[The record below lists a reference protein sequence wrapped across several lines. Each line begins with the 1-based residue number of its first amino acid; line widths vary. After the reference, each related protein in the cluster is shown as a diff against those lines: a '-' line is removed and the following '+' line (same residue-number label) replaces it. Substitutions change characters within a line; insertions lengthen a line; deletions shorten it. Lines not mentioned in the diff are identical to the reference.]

1 MRATT
6 LVATLALAGAGL
18 MDPAR
23 AAAEDE
29 PFRHGYVRH
38 VEAGV
43 TLHRATEVSAEE
55 ALVNLPFLP
64 GDRVWSDASGRA
76 EFQFP
81 GGTLVRLDSRSKL
94 DYSGHEEGQGERIV
108 LRLWS
113 GSLIVRARTADGVR
127 FEVETPAGTVEL
139 LEAAMVRLDV
149 EAGEARVSVY
159 RGAAVLDDG
168 RARVRVEAG
177 ERTLAR
183 WGESAAVPE
192 AFDIALDDDFAL
204 WDDAR
209 EAEARLAARSS
220 EYLPAELDPYAGE
233 LERNGS
239 WRFEASVGYVWAPRV
254 ASGWSPYTNGH
265 WSWTPYGWTWIPYET
280 WGWAPF
286 HYGRW
291 GLSASFGWYW
301 APGSAWGPGWVSWGV
316 GGGYVGWCPLG
327 WRDRPVYPWHGSFN
341 GGHAVPRRGGHGGW
355 NVVREGDFGGR
366 DVARR
371 RVPLAGIEPGVLR
384 VADSPSLRPTR
395 DGRSLLAS
403 NPAGRAISRRPTP
416 GDFVRELA
424 VDNKTTI
431 PSPWL
436 RRGRDG
442 ATQRV
447 EREGRERTGGARA
460 GTVAGALTRGGVTGR
475 GSEASAVPSSGERAA
490 APRASRS
497 LPWYTPRA
505 EREAARSDVEARSR
519 RAPEARDTEA
529 RRRDLGGRLRS
540 AMPPFGSASRGEAQS
555 DPPADRGRSEPRD
568 DARRYRPRPER
579 EADSG
584 QTRYRAPE
592 RRDEGRSYR
601 PQPER
606 APAPPRSEPRAES
619 RGSRRE
625 SSGSS
630 PSRGES
636 GGGGHGERSGSSGG
650 QRSGGGGR
658 AARPPRG

>member
-1 MRATT
+1 MRTTT
-6 LVATLALAGAGL
+6 LVATVALAGAGL

-29 PFRHGYVRH
+29 AFRHGYVRH

-81 GGTLVRLDSRSKL
+81 GGTLVRVDSRSKL

-127 FEVETPAGTVEL
+127 FEIETPAGTVEL

-177 ERTLAR
+177 ERTFAR
-183 WGESAAVPE
+183 WGESAAAPE
-192 AFDIALDDDFAL
+192 AFDIALDDDFAR

-209 EAEARLAARSS
+209 EADERLAARSS

-341 GGHAVPRRGGHGGW
+341 AGHAVPRRGGHGGW

-366 DVARR
+366 NVARR
-371 RVPLAGIEPGVLR
+371 RVPLAGIEPGALR
-384 VADSPSLRPTR
+384 VADSPTLRPTR

-403 NPAGRAISRRPTP
+403 NQSARAISRRPTP

-447 EREGRERTGGARA
+447 EREGRERTGGARD
-460 GTVAGALTRGGVTGR
+460 GTAAGALTRGSVT
-475 GSEASAVPSSGERAA
+475 S
-490 APRASRS
+490 
-497 LPWYTPRA
+497 
-505 EREAARSDVEARSR
+505 RSDVEARSR

-529 RRRDLGGRLRS
+529 RRRDLGTRLRS
-540 AMPPFGSASRGEAQS
+540 AMPSFGSASRGEARS
-555 DPPADRGRSEPRD
+555 DTPAERGRSVPRD

-579 EADSG
+579 EADGG
-584 QTRYRAPE
+584 QARYRAPE

-601 PQPER
+601 SQPER

-619 RGSRRE
+619 RGSSRE
-625 SSGSS
+625 SSGAGASHGGS
-630 PSRGES
+630 EARS
-636 GGGGHGERSGSSGG
+636 GGGHAGRSPGGGERSGSSGG

>member
-1 MRATT
+1 MRTTT
-6 LVATLALAGAGL
+6 LVAAVLAGAGL
-18 MDPAR
+18 RDPAR

-29 PFRHGYVRH
+29 AFPHGYVRH

-76 EFQFP
+76 EFRFP
-81 GGTLVRLDSRSKL
+81 EGTLVRLDSRSKL
-94 DYSGHEEGQGERIV
+94 DYSGHEEGRGERIV

-113 GSLIVRARTADGVR
+113 GSLIVRARTQDGAR

-149 EAGEARVSVY
+149 EAGEARLSVY

-177 ERTLAR
+177 ERTFAR
-183 WGESAAVPE
+183 WGEPAAAPTP
-192 AFDIALDDDFAL
+192 FDALDDDFAR

-209 EAEARLAARSS
+209 EADERLAARSS

-233 LERNGS
+233 LARSGS

-254 ASGWSPYTNGH
+254 AVGWSPYTNGH
-265 WSWTPYGWTWIPYET
+265 WSWTPYGWTWVPYET

-291 GLSASFGWYW
+291 GFSASFGWYW
-301 APGSAWGPGWVSWGV
+301 APGRTWGPGWVSWGV

-341 GGHAVPRRGGHGGW
+341 RGHAVPRRGGRGGW
-355 NVVREGDFGGR
+355 SVVREGDFGGR

-371 RVPLAGIEPGVLR
+371 RVPLAGIDPGALR
-384 VADSPSLRPTR
+384 VADSPSLRPSR

-403 NPAGRAISRRPTP
+403 NQAGRAISRRPTP

-447 EREGRERTGGARA
+447 EREGRERAGGARDGSA
-460 GTVAGALTRGGVTGR
+460 EGAFTRGGSVTSR
-475 GSEASAVPSSGERAA
+475 GSESAATQSSGERADSR
-490 APRASRS
+490 RASRYVV
-497 LPWYTPRA
+497 PWYTPRA
-505 EREAARSDVEARSR
+505 ERGAPRADAEARTR
-519 RAPEARDTEA
+519 RAPEARGAEA
-529 RRRDLGGRLRS
+529 GRRDLGARMRS
-540 AMPPFGSASRGEAQS
+540 AMPSFGGAARGEARS
-555 DPPADRGRSEPRD
+555 DAPAERGRSEPRAG
-568 DARRYRPRPER
+568 ARSYRPQAERETGGGPARYR
-579 EADSG
+579 S
-584 QTRYRAPE
+584 APE
-592 RRDEGRSYR
+592 RRDESRSYR
-601 PQPER
+601 PQPQS
-606 APAPPRSEPRAES
+606 APAPPRSEPRAGS
-619 RGSRRE
+619 GASRRE

-630 PSRGES
+630 SSRGDS
-636 GGGGHGERSGSSGG
+636 GARV
-650 QRSGGGGR
+650 GGGR
-658 AARPPRG
+658 GGRVARPPRD